1 MAAPA
6 QAQAVGVVAGAIV
19 VVVSL
24 IISISFLWLL
34 GKKSN
39 LLIPKAY
46 AEINAEINA
55 EIKQS
60 IKSKNFR
67 DAGQLSIYIEA
78 CEHVLDL
85 VEDGE
90 FDIIVEE

>member
-1 MAAPA
+1 QASYFQAVAAPA

-46 AEINAEINA
+46 AVPPRSPET
-55 EIKQS
+55 
-60 IKSKNFR
+60 
-67 DAGQLSIYIEA
+67 
-78 CEHVLDL
+78 
-85 VEDGE
+85 
-90 FDIIVEE
+90 